1 MPIKTPKTGVLPG
14 SSPTFADVT
23 LTPTGITTSHVIA
36 TNSLKIRASA
46 NLDIG
51 DDGADSVKIGRTNT
65 AAAKVHLRS
74 GTDTLVVSNSKV
86 GIGTDAPVHTL
97 DVVGDIDLTGGL
109 SFDGGTA
116 VTSIDADLSAVSAA
130 NDTLA
135 SAKAIKA
142 YVDSV
147 SASGS
152 SDATTSAKGI
162 ASFSSDNFAVS
173 SGAVTI
179 KAGGVDLAAE
189 VTGALPVANGG
200 TASTSAADA
209 RTALG
214 VAIGSNVQAFDA
226 DLTALSSCQTGAAA
240 ALALLSAGEI
250 GTLDAMPR
258 GNLIY
263 GNASAATARLT
274 PGSDGQVLTSDGTDI
289 SWQNAAGGGSAAD
302 DESAI
307 LHAITLGF

>member
-1 MPIKTPKTGVLPG
+1 MRE
-14 SSPTFADVT
+14 F
-23 LTPTGITTSHVIA
+23 
-36 TNSLKIRASA
+36 
-46 NLDIG
+46 
-51 DDGADSVKIGRTNT
+51 
-65 AAAKVHLRS
+65 
-74 GTDTLVVSNSKV
+74 
-86 GIGTDAPVHTL
+86 
-97 DVVGDIDLTGGL
+97 GG
-109 SFDGGTA
+109 
-116 VTSIDADLSAVSAA
+116 
-130 NDTLA
+130 
-135 SAKAIKA
+135 
-142 YVDSV
+142 
-147 SASGS
+147 SASS
-152 SDATTSAKGI
+152 QPDATTTDKGI

-179 KAGGVDLAAE
+179 KAAGVDLAAE

-226 DLTALSSCQTGAAA
+226 DLTALSSCQTGGAA
-240 ALALLSAGEI
+240 ALALLTAGEI
-250 GTLDAMPR
+250 GTLDGMPR